1 MKKYDNFC
9 AALKNLEDIYLY
21 KEPYDNVIMTG
32 LVGLYEICF
41 EQSWKAIKE
50 ILTINGIAESQ
61 TGSPRQILKSAYQ
74 VGLIRDEDTW
84 LAALVSRNN
93 VAHAY
98 NQEIAK
104 DIIKQT
110 QNKYFH
116 MFTDLKSEIEKNWN
130 TFS

>member
-1 MKKYDNFC
+1 MKKYENFC
-9 AALKNLEDIYLY
+9 AALKNLKDIYLY
-21 KEPYDNVIMTG
+21 EEPYDNVVMTG

-50 ILTINGIAESQ
+50 ILTINGVSESQ

-74 VGLIRDEDTW
+74 IGMIKDEDLW

-104 DIIKQT
+104 DIIHEAKTEYYQ
-110 QNKYFH
+110 
-116 MFTDLKSEIEKNWN
+116 MFVDLKDEIEKNWK
-130 TFS
+130 

>member
-74 VGLIRDEDTW
+74 VGLIKAEDTW

-98 NQEIAK
+98 HQEIAK

>member
-74 VGLIRDEDTW
+74 VGLIKDEDTW

-116 MFTDLKSEIEKNWN
+116 MFTDLKSEIEKNRN

>member
-32 LVGLYEICF
+32 LVGLYKICF